1 MMIVNAPVNVS
12 APANEK
18 AQKTNSIVPI
28 IENIPPRF
36 SSRGTSATT
45 PSAPCGNM
53 AISNPSMK
61 ASSPCLMLSPCM
73 MTPRNK
79 ASTQAL
85 NINGMTGFLRI
96 APHSTITGGKIR
108 IILKWYS
115 DSSEW
120 MMSVTRCG
128 VATSPSILL
137 CPAIR

>member
-1 MMIVNAPVNVS
+1 
-12 APANEK
+12 
-18 AQKTNSIVPI
+18 
-28 IENIPPRF
+28 
-36 SSRGTSATT
+36 
-45 PSAPCGNM
+45 
-53 AISNPSMK
+53 MK

-108 IILKWYS
+108 TILKWYS

-128 VATSPSILL
+128 VARISRHDLQGKRVQDKRVQINR
-137 CPAIR
+137 IRAASRQERDQTYGPEVF